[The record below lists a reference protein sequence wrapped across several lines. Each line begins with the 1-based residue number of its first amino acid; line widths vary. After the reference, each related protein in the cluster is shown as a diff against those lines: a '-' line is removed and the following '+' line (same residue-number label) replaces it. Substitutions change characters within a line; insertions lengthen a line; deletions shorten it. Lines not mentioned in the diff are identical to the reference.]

1 MFAYSTLVYFKLKY
15 GFQPLLKDEQLQ
27 RLYSVFK
34 KEKLMIKPG
43 TITIPSYLVIN
54 WEKVAHMNMS
64 EGRKNGI
71 YELDGDFLENIDGY
85 RNNKFLNIGAFPHY
99 LWIYRELFEDIKQHF
114 IFHDHL
120 TKHVKQ
126 WKNSILSQYAN
137 TEVIFVGVHCRR
149 TDYAKHLNNMNGGAT
164 LVNKTFYEEA
174 LRLYRIKYN
183 SKDHKVIFL
192 AVSDDY
198 EWIKNTIGEHDDVF
212 FSKEYS
218 NEHVRSSD
226 EVGFDLNILAS
237 CDHSVFAYGTFGLW
251 GALLAGG
258 DVIVSKVKLSSFK
271 ISARKMLSREEGLM
285 RIVQV

>member
-126 WKNSILSQYAN
+126 WKNSILSQYASN
-137 TEVIFVGVHCRR
+137 EVIFVGVHCRR
-149 TDYAKHLNNMNGGAT
+149 TDYANHLNAVVANGTT
-164 LVNKTFYEEA
+164 LVDQRYFDRA
-174 LRLYRIKYN
+174 FQIYRERYN
-183 SKDHKVIFL
+183 SEERQVRFL
-192 AVSDDY
+192 AVSDDN
-198 EWIKNTIGEHDDVF
+198 EWIKVT
-212 FSKEYS
+212 
-218 NEHVRSSD
+218 
-226 EVGFDLNILAS
+226 
-237 CDHSVFAYGTFGLW
+237 T
-251 GALLAGG
+251 
-258 DVIVSKVKLSSFK
+258 SFT
-271 ISARKMLSREEGLM
+271 
-285 RIVQV
+285 